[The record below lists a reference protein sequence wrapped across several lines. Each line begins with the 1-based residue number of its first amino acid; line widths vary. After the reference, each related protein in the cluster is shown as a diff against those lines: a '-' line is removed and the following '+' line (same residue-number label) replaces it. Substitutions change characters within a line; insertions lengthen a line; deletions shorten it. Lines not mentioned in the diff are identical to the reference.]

1 MTKDKPLIEE
11 VVEWI
16 NPWGDK
22 ESAIPTRKVAE
33 AVKKLKEDI
42 LFRKEFAQNED
53 EDIVLRDLLI
63 DIDKIMGNFNH
74 SPQDGFTREE
84 EQPEISHPKE
94 KLSMKNSRCEGNVA
108 NSTSED
114 THVKKDKGCG
124 DICECGH
131 DWTKHKYFYKGNDGI
146 PLAEE
151 CMVEGCSCKK
161 FKPKVQNGCGEQINQ
176 MIFCGDKCLDGDVI
190 LCSKCEDKQ

>member
-74 SPQDGFTREE
+74 SPQDTKLNSGDSSFKS
-84 EQPEISHPKE
+84 QPEDNNI
-94 KLSMKNSRCEGNVA
+94 
-108 NSTSED
+108 
-114 THVKKDKGCG
+114 KGCG
-124 DICECGH
+124 KTFKQKSNLSEYTARCGQLICPE
-131 DWTKHKYFYKGNDGI
+131 
-146 PLAEE
+146 
-151 CMVEGCSCKK
+151 VE
-161 FKPKVQNGCGEQINQ
+161 
-176 MIFCGDKCLDGDVI
+176 
-190 LCSKCEDKQ
+190 LCPKCEDKK

>member
-33 AVKKLKEDI
+33 AVKKLKEE
-42 LFRKEFAQNED
+42 LCLGCKGKGCSNCER
-53 EDIVLRDLLI
+53 
-63 DIDKIMGNFNH
+63 IDKIMGNFNH

-114 THVKKDKGCG
+114 THVKKDKGCVTLG
-124 DICECGH
+124 TSNCDCVICRR
-131 DWTKHKYFYKGNDGI
+131 I
-146 PLAEE
+146 RAL
-151 CMVEGCSCKK
+151 S
-161 FKPKVQNGCGEQINQ
+161 PKCEVGL
-176 MIFCGDKCLDGDVI
+176 K
-190 LCSKCEDKQ
+190 EDKQ

>member
-63 DIDKIMGNFNH
+63 DIDKIMGNFN
-74 SPQDGFTREE
+74 QD
-84 EQPEISHPKE
+84 
-94 KLSMKNSRCEGNVA
+94 
-108 NSTSED
+108 
-114 THVKKDKGCG
+114 VKKDKGCG
-124 DICECGH
+124 CTWYDSKENKLFACISTHLCPKCEVGL
-131 DWTKHKYFYKGNDGI
+131 K
-146 PLAEE
+146 
-151 CMVEGCSCKK
+151 
-161 FKPKVQNGCGEQINQ
+161 
-176 MIFCGDKCLDGDVI
+176 
-190 LCSKCEDKQ
+190 EDKQ

>member
-33 AVKKLKEDI
+33 AVKKLKEE
-42 LFRKEFAQNED
+42 LCLGCKGKGCSNCER
-53 EDIVLRDLLI
+53 
-63 DIDKIMGNFNH
+63 IDKIMGNFNH

-84 EQPEISHPKE
+84 EQPEISHKE

-124 DICECGH
+124 RFFSIE
-131 DWTKHKYFYKGNDGI
+131 
-146 PLAEE
+146 L
-151 CMVEGCSCKK
+151 VEGVKEDAVCGVDGLC
-161 FKPKVQNGCGEQINQ
+161 PKCEVGL
-176 MIFCGDKCLDGDVI
+176 K
-190 LCSKCEDKQ
+190 EDKQ

>member
-63 DIDKIMGNFNH
+63 DIDKIMGNFNN

-124 DICECGH
+124 RFFSIE
-131 DWTKHKYFYKGNDGI
+131 
-146 PLAEE
+146 L
-151 CMVEGCSCKK
+151 VEGVKEDAVCGVDGLC
-161 FKPKVQNGCGEQINQ
+161 PKCEVGL
-176 MIFCGDKCLDGDVI
+176 K
-190 LCSKCEDKQ
+190 EDKQ